1 MFWIWRTYWLEGIG
15 KLFSS
20 KTRLFTLFFFFEAR
34 LFTLF
39 VHHILGKNILSS
51 ILYFFYLNLP
61 HFQCNLYTISK
72 GLFGYAFATHEC
84 AFWGLDRS
92 FLSFTMSIITL
103 HILIITYDL
112 FLSKFPPVQLWKQIS
127 NRIKS

>member
-84 AFWGLDRS
+84 AFWGLDHS
-92 FLSFTMSIITL
+92 FLSFTIYCLSS
-103 HILIITYDL
+103 L
-112 FLSKFPPVQLWKQIS
+112 FIYWSSLTIFSSPNFLPCNCGNKYQIG
-127 NRIKS
+127 